1 MRIVMIADAFW
12 PSRSSGA
19 VQLQDMAREFVH
31 QGHSVSILVPAPSQ
45 QAAWVMDNFDG
56 VQVLRLRAPRTK
68 DVGYLRRTIAEFCMP
83 FSMLSNLYK
92 SPLRNEPWDGVV
104 WYSPSI
110 FFGPLVSWLRR
121 SSGCKSYLILR
132 DIFPDWA
139 VDVGLL
145 SKGVAY
151 ALLSGVARYQ
161 YSVADVI
168 GVQSAGNL
176 TYFQK
181 WSQRAGCKLEVL
193 QNWLSTP
200 PQLQCSIKIDET
212 SLKGRKVFVY
222 AGNMGVAQGI
232 DVFFDVAEKLRHRS
246 DIGFLL
252 VGRGSE
258 VARYREIVQKRELDA
273 VVFHDEIDSDQ
284 IPDLCNQCHAGII
297 ALDPRHKSHNIPGKF
312 LTYMRS
318 GLPVLAAINAGNDLG
333 RIIRDGGV
341 GEVFEGNQLEGL
353 LLAIDKLLLQIDADP
368 QLPARCMSLFE
379 RQFSVDTAA
388 EQVIAALSPND

>member
-1 MRIVMIADAFW
+1 MIADAFW

-31 QGHSVSILVPAPSQ
+31 QGHSVSILVPASQ
-45 QAAWVMDNFDG
+45 QAAVMDNFHG

-68 DVGYLRRTIAEFCMP
+68 DVGYLRRTIAEFYMP

-92 SPLRNEPWDGVV
+92 SPLRNESWDGVV

-121 SSGCKSYLILR
+121 SRGCKSYLILR

-145 SKGVAY
+145 SKGLAY

-168 GVQSAGNL
+168 GVQSVGNL

-193 QNWLSTP
+193 QNWLM
-200 PQLQCSIKIDET
+200 C
-212 SLKGRKVFVY
+212 
-222 AGNMGVAQGI
+222 
-232 DVFFDVAEKLRHRS
+232 LRS
-246 DIGFLL
+246 CNALL
-252 VGRGSE
+252 R
-258 VARYREIVQKRELDA
+258 
-273 VVFHDEIDSDQ
+273 
-284 IPDLCNQCHAGII
+284 
-297 ALDPRHKSHNIPGKF
+297 
-312 LTYMRS
+312 
-318 GLPVLAAINAGNDLG
+318 
-333 RIIRDGGV
+333 
-341 GEVFEGNQLEGL
+341 
-353 LLAIDKLLLQIDADP
+353 
-368 QLPARCMSLFE
+368 
-379 RQFSVDTAA
+379 
-388 EQVIAALSPND
+388 